1 MGSITGKS
9 VAIEQGIARIAA
21 HCLRRRA
28 HLELPFVAL
37 TVANVRNGRDN
48 MLMRNAFLILA
59 ALPFLACCSVAKTAV
74 DVAMVPVHV
83 ATAGVNAVVPSQKK
97 ADEKRGKELRKED
110 EERGKQ
116 IRLAQERCRK
126 GKALPGD
133 DCTSAVQR

>member
-1 MGSITGKS
+1 M
-9 VAIEQGIARIAA
+9 VAKAR
-21 HCLRRRA
+21 
-28 HLELPFVAL
+28 
-37 TVANVRNGRDN
+37 NDSDN
-48 MLMRNAFLILA
+48 MLMRNVFLVLA
-59 ALPFLACCSVAKTAV
+59 TVPCLACCSVAKTAV

-97 ADEKRGKELRKED
+97 ADEKRGRALRKED

-116 IRLAQERCRK
+116 IRLAQQRCQK